1 MTETDVIVSGIGVTI
16 GIQDHFNHNKL
27 GMSKMKQ
34 MLLATAAMC
43 AVAQGYNPYAG
54 KREERMAFNP
64 DYKVKTSVKK
74 LREFTIKG
82 NKVMAYSK
90 KDAIKRLKHR

>member
-1 MTETDVIVSGIGVTI
+1 
-16 GIQDHFNHNKL
+16 
-27 GMSKMKQ
+27 